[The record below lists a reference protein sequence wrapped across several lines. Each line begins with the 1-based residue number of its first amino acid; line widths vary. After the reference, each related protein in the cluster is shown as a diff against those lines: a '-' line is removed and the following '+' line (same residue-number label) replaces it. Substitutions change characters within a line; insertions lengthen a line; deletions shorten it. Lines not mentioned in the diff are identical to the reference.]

1 MINDGKFRDHVDL
14 NQLNQVLWLNLKSEL
29 EIAS

>member
-1 MINDGKFRDHVDL
+1 MINDGEFCDHVDL

-29 EIAS
+29 EITS